1 MRMKICN
8 QLILNNM
15 LQAPLSEACLK
26 LSPVQ
31 RQRLR
36 VRRQRPLVR
45 ARARARSRILPS
57 TQAVHTAQLRTAR
70 VRHEPGVCHG
80 SKRKHGANSRVS
92 RRRAPSAAR
101 RTPRR

>member
-1 MRMKICN
+1 MKICN

-57 TQAVHTAQLRTAR
+57 TQAVHTAQPAYYY
-70 VRHEPGVCHG
+70 
-80 SKRKHGANSRVS
+80 SRGQGE
-92 RRRAPSAAR
+92 A
-101 RTPRR
+101 